1 MVDNEKLLEEPGG
14 EGVLDVPTVTTDNG
28 TVSLFPRFLIL
39 SHEGRPIENTKDI
52 ADYNPHEDKSPPETN
67 N

>member
-28 TVSLFPRFLIL
+28 TFTLFPRFLTL
-39 SHEGRPIENTKDI
+39 SHKGRPIENTKDI
-52 ADYNPHEDKSPPETN
+52 ADYNPREDKSPSETN